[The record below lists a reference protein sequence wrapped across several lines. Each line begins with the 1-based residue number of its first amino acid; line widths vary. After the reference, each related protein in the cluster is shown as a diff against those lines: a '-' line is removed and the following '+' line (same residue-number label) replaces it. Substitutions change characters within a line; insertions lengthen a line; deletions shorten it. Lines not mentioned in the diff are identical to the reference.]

1 MTQSINDASR
11 ALLETLARDPFNGL
25 SAEALAQAGHTAVT
39 IRRACKAGL
48 ISSFTKRYSNPPGLM
63 VTAYRIS
70 TMGLTRVQ
78 GGKRR

>member
-48 ISSFTKRYSNPPGLM
+48 ISSFIKRYSKPGLM

-70 TMGLTRVQ
+70 AMGLTRVQ